1 MAFAPRN
8 SKPPERPRDL
18 RPIKGGGKSA
28 SAPLRGAFFP
38 LPGAGASPTRA
49 LAPRKQLPSG
59 GRTLSSRVYVL
70 VSQVSHVTP
79 QVQHTAIQELALLA
93 STSDASRLEI
103 LAAGGDKQLIKMAS
117 RCEEAQLLRWAL
129 AVLVSLAA
137 DDWSRQRQQK
147 MLPRLVALL
156 AGTDEVVAKEAA
168 VLAANLV
175 TNANMLEAMHRL
187 GGMSRL
193 EEVAARNLDDPRLQ
207 SVNGASGATEG
218 AGSRAPLPMISPGK
232 PNPSPNPNPNPN
244 PHPHPHPHPHPNPKP
259 YPYA

>member
-1 MAFAPRN
+1 MLAPVSRRPHLCRAIYPQTSVSLFLARSRRAKRRNAQEIDPCAMAFAPRN

-156 AGTDEVVAKEAA
+156 AGTDEVVAKEA
-168 VLAANLV
+168 
-175 TNANMLEAMHRL
+175 
-187 GGMSRL
+187 
-193 EEVAARNLDDPRLQ
+193 
-207 SVNGASGATEG
+207 
-218 AGSRAPLPMISPGK
+218 
-232 PNPSPNPNPNPN
+232 
-244 PHPHPHPHPHPNPKP
+244 
-259 YPYA
+259 